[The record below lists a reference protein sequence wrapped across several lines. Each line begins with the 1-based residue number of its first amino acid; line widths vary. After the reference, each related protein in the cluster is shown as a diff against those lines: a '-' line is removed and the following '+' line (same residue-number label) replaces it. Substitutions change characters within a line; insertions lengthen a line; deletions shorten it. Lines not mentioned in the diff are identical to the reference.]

1 MGGLKKKGS
10 RAKVESAAADIQ
22 PEQRDMSKYKDAY
35 SNKSKVNY
43 NELKLARPDKA
54 NQQEKPAGSE
64 KKKASEPAKGK
75 KEKAAKSLRER
86 RKNRKRPK
94 RPESLPTA
102 VLKKPRKLKKTRRR
116 KKRLRRFQRRKG
128 TATRSARTITTA
140 PPWKSIISSIRIKK
154 DRKGQPRRGLS
165 RIRP

>member
-10 RAKVESAAADIQ
+10 RAKVESAAGDIQ

-54 NQQEKPAGSE
+54 NQQEKPEPLPE
-64 KKKASEPAKGK
+64 KQ
-75 KEKAAKSLRER
+75 
-86 RKNRKRPK
+86 
-94 RPESLPTA
+94 RPESLPAA

>member
-10 RAKVESAAADIQ
+10 RAKVESAAGDIQ

-64 KKKASEPAKGK
+64 KKKASEHKKKK
-75 KEKAAKSLRER
+75 KEKK
-86 RKNRKRPK
+86 
-94 RPESLPTA
+94 PEKT
-102 VLKKPRKLKKTRRR
+102 KKTGKVSRAADCRGSDR
-116 KKRLRRFQRRKG
+116 KEEKAFRQRRNEKALQTLYG
-128 TATRSARTITTA
+128 
-140 PPWKSIISSIRIKK
+140 
-154 DRKGQPRRGLS
+154 
-165 RIRP
+165 